1 VWGPLDVSVRGGFFT
16 LDDDIRP
23 AGGFQTRTRGFFE
36 TVLALQEVRRIP
48 EEMRADVNS
57 LVRFLQLQNRR
68 SPTVSLP
75 VRIENGEVWMG
86 LAMTATVPALVP
98 AAGD

>member
-1 VWGPLDVSVRGGFFT
+1 MWGALDVSVRSGFFT

-23 AGGFQTRTRGFFE
+23 AGGLQTRTRGFFE
-36 TVLALQEVRRIP
+36 TVVALQEARRIP
-48 EEMRADVNS
+48 EEMRVDVNS
-57 LVRFLQLQNRR
+57 LVRFLQLQSRR

-86 LAMTATVPALVP
+86 PTMIATVPALVP
-98 AAGD
+98 AGGD